1 MNNKEKFILI
11 YRSTIKRP
19 GSEMSLKYLI
29 EKTDFFQ
36 APASSRFHLAR
47 EGGLV
52 DHSLN
57 VYQRLKDLV
66 DLERSKQSSW
76 ALNCSDETIA
86 IVSLLHDVCKAN
98 YYKQDTRNV
107 KENGVWVQ
115 KPYYTVEDQLPYGHG
130 EKSVFIINQMMR
142 LTVEEAIAI
151 RFHMGGFA
159 QQPGDYSMSEAFNK
173 YPLAVL
179 THLADMQA
187 TYLDEKE
194 DD

>member
-1 MNNKEKFILI
+1 MNSKEKFILI
-11 YRSTIKRP
+11 YKSEIKRP
-19 GSEMSLKYLI
+19 GSECFLEQLQS
-29 EKTDFFQ
+29 KTDFFT

-47 EGGLV
+47 EGGLA

-57 VYQRLKDLV
+57 VYTRLKALV
-66 DLERSKQSSW
+66 DLERAQQSSW

-130 EKSVFIINQMMR
+130 EKSVFIISRIMR

-151 RFHMGGFA
+151 RFHMGAFA
-159 QQPGDYSMSEAFNK
+159 QQPGDYSMSDAFNK

>member
-1 MNNKEKFILI
+1 MNSKEQFILI
-11 YRSTIKRP
+11 YKSEIKRP
-19 GSEMSLKYLI
+19 GAECFLEQLQS
-29 EKTDFFQ
+29 KTDFFT
-36 APASSRFHLAR
+36 APASSCFHLAR

-57 VYQRLKDLV
+57 VYTRLKALV
-66 DLERSKQSSW
+66 DLERAQQSSW

-130 EKSVFIINQMMR
+130 EKSVFIISRIMR

-151 RFHMGGFA
+151 RFHMGAFA
-159 QQPGDYSMSEAFNK
+159 QQPGDYSMSDAFNK
-173 YPLAVL
+173 CPLAVL